1 MGSTSL
7 KAPVY
12 TSKMHNGDVQ
22 VRTSAARFPTPGSGR
37 HKEGPSLSQV
47 RSAHCDPDHLV
58 ASSGSGCCVV
68 TEKVCGSLPAGEVR
82 ETKWPKQTWS
92 RKWTFLYHFAKV
104 AATFIMMMQALLMLL
119 GLVGPLY
126 AEHIPLD
133 VFQVYEPVTF
143 APQSENGCDLNVLLM
158 EHVFGAS
165 YGKPFVGK

>member
-1 MGSTSL
+1 MAMFKSALALRDFRLPDLGAIKRALPCLRSDQRTAILIISWLLRAVVAVSL
-7 KAPVY
+7 LRKFAVLCP
-12 TSKMHNGDVQ
+12 
-22 VRTSAARFPTPGSGR
+22 P
-37 HKEGPSLSQV
+37 
-47 RSAHCDPDHLV
+47 
-58 ASSGSGCCVV
+58 
-68 TEKVCGSLPAGEVR
+68 GEVR